1 MYKRKRIMSMRSNKS
16 SGGWLNGFIYLIIIA
31 VILKYKD
38 IILFALLIIS
48 IIFVLNCISKIKINR
63 HTGSDI
69 DINITD
75 NADIYNSNDKEFES
89 TVEISR
95 KINNSDKENPQFDIE
110 KFMIECNAQLEHDEE
125 MRQYKAY
132 YNIKD

>member
-1 MYKRKRIMSMRSNKS
+1 MSMRSNKS
-16 SGGWLNGFIYLIIIA
+16 SGGCLNGFIYLIIIA

-48 IIFVLNCISKIKINR
+48 ILFVLNCISKIKINR
-63 HTGSDI
+63 HTDSDI
-69 DINITD
+69 DINITE
-75 NADIYNSNDKEFES
+75 NADVYNSNDKEFEI

-125 MRQYKAY
+125 MRRYKAY